1 MTEFREHALSQR
13 SEELIEVFPE
23 SVVAEAQESAWHSSA
38 TRVYR
43 NWLEYLA
50 AGKADSSTLVRM
62 ARVGEKAASSR
73 HAAEQSLRFRSTNTR

>member
-1 MTEFREHALSQR
+1 
-13 SEELIEVFPE
+13 
-23 SVVAEAQESAWHSSA
+23 
-38 TRVYR
+38 VYR

-50 AGKADSSTLVRM
+50 AEKADSSTLVRM

>member
-1 MTEFREHALSQR
+1 MNEFREHALTQPN
-13 SEELIEVFPE
+13 EELMDVFPE

-62 ARVGEKAASSR
+62 ARIGREVTSGLAP
-73 HAAEQSLRFRSTNTR
+73 

>member
-1 MTEFREHALSQR
+1 MTKFREQALTQPN
-13 SEELIEVFPE
+13 EELMDVFPE

-50 AGKADSSTLVRM
+50 AGKVESSTLVRM
-62 ARVGEKAASSR
+62 ARVGAGQEDSASRANS
-73 HAAEQSLRFRSTNTR
+73 F